1 MSGLFADTVS
11 VVGMLMG
18 IGQYVAAFV
27 AVGGLA
33 RLSVIMATRAIS

>member
-1 MSGLFADTVS
+1 MIEIYGETI
-11 VVGMLMG
+11 VVLGSLLG

-33 RLSVIMATRAIS
+33 RLSFLMAMRALP